1 MLNIQV
7 IIHVKS
13 AYLNTG
19 NWGLAYYFFLNLGQV
34 FKLKFGIQMQFD
46 IGTFN
51 HRTDNSSKNYM
62 TELIKKVLQIQYN
75 GDLNNG
81 NI

>member
-1 MLNIQV
+1 M
-7 IIHVKS
+7 
-13 AYLNTG
+13 T
-19 NWGLAYYFFLNLGQV
+19 
-34 FKLKFGIQMQFD
+34 LKFGIQMQFD

-51 HRTDNSSKNYM
+51 HQKDNSSKNYM

-81 NI
+81 EHLSNKHLLVRYSDVQYSNDSLVF